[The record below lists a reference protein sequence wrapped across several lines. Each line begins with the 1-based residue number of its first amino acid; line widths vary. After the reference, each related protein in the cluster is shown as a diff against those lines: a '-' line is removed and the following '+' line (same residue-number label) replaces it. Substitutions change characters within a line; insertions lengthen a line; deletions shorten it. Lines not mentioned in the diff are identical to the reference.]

1 MEMLLKVIFNPRN
14 VNLNDENII
23 LVYKLNN
30 NNV

>member
-1 MEMLLKVIFNPRN
+1 VEMLLKVIFNPRN